1 MIVLPSDLESA
12 GIALS
17 KKTMTKYLNKGG
29 TSSVLGYSHTEDSIT
44 ILFSDRKF
52 IYTYNE
58 LKPGVVKV
66 HRMIRY
72 AQAGKG
78 LNSYIK
84 TEVKGNYYLKIPTR

>member
-1 MIVLPSDLESA
+1 
-12 GIALS
+12 
-17 KKTMTKYLNKGG
+17 MTKYLNRSGK
-29 TSSVLGYSHTEDSIT
+29 SSVLGYSFTENSIS
-44 ILFSDRKF
+44 ILFKDQKF

-84 TEVKGNYYLKIPTR
+84 TGVKGNYYLKIPTR